1 MLFNIIKF
9 FGLALCFSIFAAALI
24 ITAIYWYKNNKTF
37 QNLINKI
44 IQCQKIIWLTLGF
57 VLLSIILFH
66 IANVIIHTHKPSIV
80 KNRQGTMLCYRDAAN
95 NTDQK
100 CRTATKEEIKYLK
113 PLQKYDCGDNLPPA
127 ACVPF

>member
-1 MLFNIIKF
+1 MLFYIIKF
-9 FGLALCFSIFAAALI
+9 IGLAFCFSIFAAALV

-37 QNLINKI
+37 KNLINKI
-44 IQCQKIIWLTLGF
+44 IQSQKIIWISVGF
-57 VLLSIILFH
+57 VLITIILAH
-66 IANVIIHTHKPSIV
+66 MVNVIIHTHKPSIV

-113 PLQKYDCGDNLPPA
+113 PLQKYDCGDNITPQS
-127 ACVPF
+127 CVPF